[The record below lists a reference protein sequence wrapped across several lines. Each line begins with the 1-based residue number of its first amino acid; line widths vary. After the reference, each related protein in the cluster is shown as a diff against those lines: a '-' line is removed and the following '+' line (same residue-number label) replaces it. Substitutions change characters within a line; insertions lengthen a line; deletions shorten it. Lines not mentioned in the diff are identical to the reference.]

1 MATYAAM
8 VEMVD
13 DGIGEVAD
21 VLKKKGLYENTVFL
35 FLSDDH
41 GSTSHGCSGSSTS
54 RI

>member
-8 VEMVD
+8 VEM
-13 DGIGEVAD
+13 VAD